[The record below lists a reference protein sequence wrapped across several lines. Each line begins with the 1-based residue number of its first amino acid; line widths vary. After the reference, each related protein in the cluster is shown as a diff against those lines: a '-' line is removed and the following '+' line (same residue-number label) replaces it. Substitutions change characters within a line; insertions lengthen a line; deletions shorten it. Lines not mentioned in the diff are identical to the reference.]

1 MEIKRLN
8 HQLLMKKSCNSDDH
22 QFYQYQQNEQS
33 ALILTELTELK
44 KITPFYFGLGQAQK
58 CSGAKLVNG
67 IPIAPLDNWISNSN
81 TIYMYKQAIKK
92 PAQII
97 NN

>member
-33 ALILTELTELK
+33 ALILTELT
-44 KITPFYFGLGQAQK
+44 KITPFYFELGQAQK

-67 IPIAPLDNWISNSN
+67 IPIPPLDNWISNSN
-81 TIYMYKQAIKK
+81 IIYMYKQAIKK
-92 PAQII
+92 TCTDYK
-97 NN
+97 